1 MISAVR
7 LRTSSRNSFRKF
19 GTLAG
24 FAICAV
30 LLSACRVDSVVT
42 LNVKENGTGT
52 LSVVTTAD
60 ADVIAQAPGLA
71 EDLSFAD
78 AKNAGWEVSAPS
90 ITNDGGMQVTVSHSF
105 NNPQEAS
112 LLLAQLSGANGPF
125 KEMSLTRSGK
135 DTDSTW
141 MLNGRLEVNGGL
153 DAFADPELLKTIG
166 GSPFA
171 ATLANSELDI
181 GQAVGIEFRAF
192 LPGKIESTTGVDT
205 FGYQQWTVSF
215 DGSAQSIAT
224 VAQNTAV
231 KSTVARITTPIL
243 LGLLIIWVLG
253 VSGFTAF
260 VVFTR
265 YKRSRRTPTK

>member
-7 LRTSSRNSFRKF
+7 WRKSSRNSHRKF
-19 GTLAG
+19 GVLAYA
-24 FAICAV
+24 AIFAV

-42 LNVKENGTGT
+42 LKVKENGTGT

-60 ADVIAQAPGLA
+60 ADLVAQVPGLA
-71 EDLSFAD
+71 EDLSFDD
-78 AKNAGWEVSAPS
+78 AKNAGWKVSTPL
-90 ITNDGGMQVTVSHSF
+90 TTKDGGMQVTASHSF
-105 NNPQEAS
+105 NNPQEAT
-112 LLLAQLSGANGPF
+112 LLLTQLSGANGPF

-181 GQAVGIEFRAF
+181 GQAVGVEFRAF

-205 FGYQQWTVSF
+205 FGYPQWTVSF

-224 VAQNTAV
+224 VTQNTAV
-231 KSTVARITTPIL
+231 KSTVARIATPIL
-243 LGLLIIWVLG
+243 LGLLVLWVLG
-253 VSGFTAF
+253 VSGFAAF
-260 VVFTR
+260 VAFTR
-265 YKRSRRTPTK
+265 YKRSRRTPTN

>member
-7 LRTSSRNSFRKF
+7 LRTSARNSYRKF
-19 GTLAG
+19 GTLACA
-24 FAICAV
+24 AICAV
-30 LLSACRVDSVVT
+30 LLSACRIDSVVT
-42 LNVKENGTGT
+42 LDVKENGTGT

-60 ADVIAQAPGLA
+60 ADVVAQAPGLA
-71 EDLSFAD
+71 EELSFDD
-78 AKNAGWEVSAPS
+78 AKSAGWEVSAPS
-90 ITNDGGMQVTVSHSF
+90 ATKDGGMQVTVSHSF

-141 MLNGRLEVNGGL
+141 MLDGRLEVNGGL

-181 GQAVGIEFRAF
+181 GQAIGVEFRAF

-205 FGYQQWTVSF
+205 FGYPQWTVSF
-215 DGSAQSIAT
+215 DGSAQSITT
-224 VAQNTAV
+224 VTQNTAV

-253 VSGFTAF
+253 VSGFAGF
-260 VVFTR
+260 VAFTR
-265 YKRSRRTPTK
+265 FKRGRRTPTK